1 MLDVQAVESKGWL
14 YQFIEQLFSVHPS
27 LHWISVGLIT
37 TLLSFL
43 LILNQKR
50 VSQFP
55 RYGYMA
61 TIVGTIA
68 LLDIFTQTIPI
79 LTVYLIVLGYVLFRA
94 TDEKTNIIT
103 ASFFISYILISS
115 FTEWSYLRVIELVS
129 HCLLFIWIAWI
140 SDQVRDRFFELKK
153 QKEKTRHIIYQKNV
167 SNQRLREFQREL
179 EETYLRD
186 SLTGL
191 YNFHGF
197 QEQVTRG
204 LSRCV
209 NPLSY
214 HVVCFDL
221 TNFRQINMKEG
232 NDTGD
237 RLLVQIANQ
246 LKRHLPPSA
255 RIARYD
261 GDQFAIGLMGDGA
274 VLRRLIETVE
284 FVLAELKASHSL
296 LNYCLASASYPAEAK
311 TGAQLIRQAE
321 DRLMIAQ
328 RQLRDKEEEHRLRLE
343 KLSALGQLAAGLAHE
358 IRNPLTSIRGFVQIS
373 ATESEAVKKWESII
387 LPEIDRINDLLKQF
401 LNLSEAKPVKVTR
414 FNLNRLMND
423 VLSLLQPKSLLMG
436 HELIGHPPDQ
446 PVVMEADAEQ
456 LKQVLINLVQNGL
469 EAMQEKGTVEVSWQ
483 MCEDQVQI
491 RVLDTGNGI
500 PPELYNRIFEPFFT
514 TKDEGTG
521 MGLAICHRIIEDHGG
536 IMCVTSNLGLGTS
549 FNIQLPLKQ
558 TTLGEV
564 VVSEEYPP
572 ETAPEPSP
580 RLEASKPEEKGI
592 AAEAREE
599 TASAGQDARECP
611 AMVEGSQSDKNE
623 APSPSLE
630 EVASAE
636 PPDQAA
642 VLGEDQTNEP
652 ETEDEQA
659 KKQRRQKAMEP
670 PAGEAG
676 RKRKPRKKKEA
687 KVEPIREKQQE
698 IKRKKGKTVRTET
711 AVAPETPIMSQTN
724 EAAGFAGR

>member
-1 MLDVQAVESKGWL
+1 MKGWVLVVLDIQAIESKGWL
-14 YQFIEQLFSVHPS
+14 YYFVERIFSLHPS

-43 LILNQKR
+43 LVLNRKW
-50 VSQFP
+50 VSHFP

-61 TIVGTIA
+61 SIVATIA
-68 LLDIFTQTIPI
+68 LLDLFTQTIPI

-94 TDEKTNIIT
+94 SDERNYLIT
-103 ASFFISYILISS
+103 ISFFITYILISAY
-115 FTEWSYLRVIELVS
+115 TEWSYLRAIELVS
-129 HCLLFIWIAWI
+129 HGLLFVWVAWI

-153 QKEKTRHIIYQKNV
+153 QKEKTRRLIDQKNE
-167 SNQRLREFQREL
+167 SNRRLREFQKEL

-204 LSRCV
+204 LSRCAHS
-209 NPLSY
+209 LSY

-221 TNFRQINMKEG
+221 TDFRQINMKDG

-237 RLLVQIANQ
+237 RLLVQIANL

-284 FVLAELKASHSL
+284 FVLAEVKANHPL
-296 LNYCLASASYPAEAK
+296 LNYCMASASYPTEAK
-311 TGAQLIRQAE
+311 TGAELIRQAE
-321 DRLMIAQ
+321 DRLMLAQ
-328 RQLRDKEEEHRLRLE
+328 RQRRDKEEEHRLRLE

-373 ATESEAVKKWESII
+373 AVESEAVKKWESII

-436 HELIGHPPDQ
+436 HELIGHQPDQ
-446 PVVMEADAEQ
+446 PVEMEADAEQ

-469 EAMQEKGTVEVSWQ
+469 EALSEKGTVQVSWQ
-483 MCEDQVQI
+483 KSEEQVHIQ
-491 RVLDTGNGI
+491 VMDNGNGI
-500 PPELYNRIFEPFFT
+500 PPELLSRIFEPFFT

-521 MGLAICHRIIEDHGG
+521 MGLAICSRIIEDHGG
-536 IMCVTSNLGLGTS
+536 IMCVTSTPGLGTS

-564 VVSEEYPP
+564 VISEEYPP
-572 ETAPEPSP
+572 EAEPEKAEVGVLVGAQEGADMVAS
-580 RLEASKPEEKGI
+580 LEKPQSALEPMEDS
-592 AAEAREE
+592 AEAEQKEGTEEQE
-599 TASAGQDARECP
+599 TAEADQQERDNKEMKRT
-611 AMVEGSQSDKNE
+611 VEE
-623 APSPSLE
+623 A
-630 EVASAE
+630 V
-636 PPDQAA
+636 
-642 VLGEDQTNEP
+642 
-652 ETEDEQA
+652 
-659 KKQRRQKAMEP
+659 
-670 PAGEAG
+670 
-676 RKRKPRKKKEA
+676 RKRNPGKMQAP
-687 KVEPIREKQQE
+687 KVEPIKDKQKREKH
-698 IKRKKGKTVRTET
+698 VRGEVTG
-711 AVAPETPIMSQTN
+711 AQKASDASTPCN
-724 EAAGFAGR
+724 EVVGLAGG

>member
-1 MLDVQAVESKGWL
+1 MLDIQAVESKGWF
-14 YQFIEQLFSVHPS
+14 YSIVEQLFAAHPS
-27 LHWISVGLIT
+27 LQWLGVGLIT
-37 TLLSFL
+37 TLLSIL
-43 LILNQKR
+43 LILNQKQ

-61 TIVGTIA
+61 SIVGAIA

-94 TDEKTNIIT
+94 TDEKINVIT
-103 ASFFISYILISS
+103 TCFILSYIFISA
-115 FTEWSYLRVIELVS
+115 FTVWSYLKTIELVS

-140 SDQVRDRFFELKK
+140 SEQVRGRFFELKK

-167 SNQRLREFQREL
+167 SNQRLREFQKEL

-209 NPLSY
+209 KPFSY
-214 HVVCFDL
+214 HIVCFDL
-221 TNFRQINMKEG
+221 TDFRQINMKEG
-232 NDTGD
+232 NESGD

-274 VLRRLIETVE
+274 ILRRLIETVE
-284 FVLAELKASHSL
+284 FVLDELKENHPS

-321 DRLMIAQ
+321 HRLMIGQ
-328 RQLRDKEEEHRLRLE
+328 RQLRDKEDEHRLRLE

-373 ATESEAVKKWESII
+373 AAESEAVKKWESII

-414 FNLNRLMND
+414 FDLNRLMND

-436 HELIGHPPDQ
+436 HELIGHPPDYH
-446 PVVMEADAEQ
+446 VEMEADAEQ

-469 EAMQEKGTVEVSWQ
+469 EALQEKGTVEVSWKK
-483 MCEDQVQI
+483 CEDQIHIQVA
-491 RVLDTGNGI
+491 DSGNGI
-500 PPELYNRIFEPFFT
+500 PPELVNRIFEPFFT

-521 MGLAICHRIIEDHGG
+521 MGLAICHRIVEDHGG
-536 IMCVTSNLGLGTS
+536 LMGVTSNPGLGTS
-549 FNIQLPLKQ
+549 FNIQLPLRQ
-558 TTLGEV
+558 NAGEV
-564 VVSEEYPP
+564 IVSEEYPP
-572 ETAPEPSP
+572 VEEQKANPAPKGEEDGVMAEAKPEADWTEPAVSPNPSEITAEVTPVSMGERSGETKTEGEKEQNQQPS
-580 RLEASKPEEKGI
+580 EASKRLSGK
-592 AAEAREE
+592 R
-599 TASAGQDARECP
+599 
-611 AMVEGSQSDKNE
+611 
-623 APSPSLE
+623 L
-630 EVASAE
+630 
-636 PPDQAA
+636 
-642 VLGEDQTNEP
+642 TN
-652 ETEDEQA
+652 
-659 KKQRRQKAMEP
+659 
-670 PAGEAG
+670 
-676 RKRKPRKKKEA
+676 RKPRKKREG
-687 KVEPIREKQQE
+687 KVEQIVDKQE
-698 IKRKKGKTVRTET
+698 EAKRKKGKTMAKTGRTST
-711 AVAPETPIMSQTN
+711 QTN
-724 EAAGFAGR
+724 EVAGLAGR